1 MRYSCVVDS
10 TGVRGVTVRHG
21 EVVALRDV
29 TLLAGPGE
37 LVVVLGASGSG
48 KTTLLRAVAG
58 LQPVDSGEVLVGGA
72 VVTAEPTGRRRVAM
86 VFEAGALVPFL
97 DVADNLAWGLR
108 ARKVPAAEIERRV
121 TGRAGQF
128 RLSRLLRRR
137 PTQLSEGERGLVG
150 IGRALVQTPAA
161 FLLDE
166 PLAHLD
172 AAERL
177 RVRRRIVEVVR
188 SLGVTTLYV
197 THDPIEALAL
207 ADRVALL
214 HEGALVQ
221 VGPPADLY
229 ERPVSVLAAVSVG
242 SPPIG
247 LLPAR
252 LVAGDPGEL
261 AGYAVGART
270 LPLWGPAP
278 EGLAGR
284 ELVLGFRP
292 EDVLPHPAAG
302 PEQVTLD
309 VVVTA
314 VEYTGRHQT
323 ATLAVGAPPVTAPGA
338 GLAAPGGA
346 TLRALFPPRPPI
358 AAGTATRVCLD
369 ARRAHVFDA
378 TTGTALHHPDGP
390 GTRSTPPVA

>member
-1 MRYSCVVDS
+1 M
-10 TGVRGVTVRHG
+10 RGVTVRLG
-21 EVVALRDV
+21 DVVALRSV

-37 LVVVLGASGSG
+37 LMVVLGASGSG

-58 LQPVDSGEVLVGGA
+58 LQPVEAGDVLVGGE
-72 VVTAEPTGRRRVAM
+72 VVTGVPPGDRRVAM

-97 DVADNLAWGLR
+97 DVAANLGWGLR
-108 ARKVPAAEIERRV
+108 ARKVPEEEVRRRV
-121 TGRAGQF
+121 AGRAGQF
-128 RLSRLLRRR
+128 RLSRLLQRR

-197 THDPIEALAL
+197 THDPTEALAV

-214 HEGALVQ
+214 HEGAVLQQGV
-221 VGPPADLY
+221 PAEVY
-229 ERPVSVLAAVSVG
+229 ERPASVLAAVSVG
-242 SPPIG
+242 TPPIG
-247 LLPAR
+247 LLPAT
-252 LVAGDPGEL
+252 LVVDGEL
-261 AGYAVGART
+261 AGYEVGSRT

-278 EGLAGR
+278 AGLAGR

-292 EDVLPHPAAG
+292 EDVGAYPSSDA
-302 PEQVTLD
+302 VTLD
-309 VVVTA
+309 AVVTA
-314 VEYTGRHQT
+314 VEYTGRHQVV
-323 ATLAVGAPPVTAPGA
+323 TLAVGAAPVTAPGA
-338 GLAAPGGA
+338 GLVAGGGA
-346 TLRALFPPRPPI
+346 TLRALFPPRDPVT
-358 AAGTATRVCLD
+358 AGTATRVSVD

-378 TTGTALHHPDGP
+378 RTGAALHHP
-390 GTRSTPPVA
+390 

>member
-1 MRYSCVVDS
+1 MRE
-10 TGVRGVTVRHG
+10 VTVRHG
-21 EVVALRDV
+21 DVVALRSV

-37 LVVVLGASGSG
+37 LLAVLGASGSG

-58 LQPVDSGEVLVGGA
+58 LQRVESGDVLVAGR
-72 VVTAEPTGRRRVAM
+72 VVTGVPAGERRVAM

-108 ARKVPAAEIERRV
+108 VRKVPAAEVERRV

-137 PTQLSEGERGLVG
+137 PDQLSEGERGRVG

-172 AAERL
+172 PVERL
-177 RVRRRIVEVVR
+177 RVRRQIVEVVR
-188 SLGVTTLYV
+188 SVGVATLYV
-197 THDPIEALAL
+197 THDPTEALAV

-214 HEGALVQ
+214 HEGAVLQ
-221 VGPPADLY
+221 DGRPTELY
-229 ERPVSVLAAVSVG
+229 ERPVSLLAAVSVG
-242 SPPIG
+242 TPPIG
-247 LLPAR
+247 LLPAT
-252 LVAGDPGEL
+252 VVGEGEL
-261 AGYAVGART
+261 AGFAVGPRT

-278 EGLAGR
+278 PGLAGR

-292 EDVLPHPAAG
+292 EDVAPHPSSDG
-302 PEQVTLD
+302 VPLD

-314 VEYTGRHQT
+314 VEYTGRHQA
-323 ATLAVGAPPVTAPGA
+323 ATLAVGAAPVTAPGA
-338 GLAAPGGA
+338 GLVAPGGA
-346 TLRALFPPRPPI
+346 TLRALFPPHDPV
-358 AAGTATRVCLD
+358 AAGDATRVWVD

-378 TTGTALHHPDGP
+378 TTGAALHHPW
-390 GTRSTPPVA
+390 